1 MRLEVWDYIWLGIT
15 VVAAIVEAA
24 VPALVSVWFVP
35 GGLAALV
42 ASLFG
47 APLWLQVALF
57 LVVSGAALI
66 LTRPLVKRIQ
76 SRKTISTNADMVLG
90 KSALVTEEIN
100 NLLGAGRVT
109 VLGNSWSARSADPES
124 VIPSG
129 EKVIV
134 EKIEGV
140 KLIVHQGYQS

>member
-1 MRLEVWDYIWLGIT
+1 MEVWDYIWLGIT

-90 KSALVTEEIN
+90 KTALVTEEIN

>member
-90 KSALVTEEIN
+90 KTALVTEEIN

>member
-1 MRLEVWDYIWLGIT
+1 MLLEVWDYIWLGIT

-90 KSALVTEEIN
+90 KTALVTEEIN

>member
-90 KSALVTEEIN
+90 KTALVTEEIN

-134 EKIEGV
+134 EKSRV
-140 KLIVHQGYQS
+140 

>member
-90 KSALVTEEIN
+90 KTALVTEEIN

-140 KLIVHQGYQS
+140 KLIVLHGYQS

>member
-90 KSALVTEEIN
+90 KTALVTEEIN

-140 KLIVHQGYQS
+140 KLIVQQGYQS

>member
-76 SRKTISTNADMVLG
+76 SRKTISTNADMVSG
-90 KSALVTEEIN
+90 KTALVTEEIN

>member
-90 KSALVTEEIN
+90 KTALVTEEIN
-100 NLLGAGRVT
+100 NLLGAGRVP

>member
-90 KSALVTEEIN
+90 KTALVTEEIN

-109 VLGNSWSARSADPES
+109 VLGNSWSARSADTES

>member
-1 MRLEVWDYIWLGIT
+1 MRWEVWDYIWWGIT

-90 KSALVTEEIN
+90 KTALVTEEIN

>member
-90 KSALVTEEIN
+90 KTALVTEEIN

-134 EKIEGV
+134 EKIEGL

>member
-90 KSALVTEEIN
+90 LS
-100 NLLGAGRVT
+100 
-109 VLGNSWSARSADPES
+109 
-124 VIPSG
+124 
-129 EKVIV
+129 
-134 EKIEGV
+134 
-140 KLIVHQGYQS
+140 LIHISEPTRPY

>member
-66 LTRPLVKRIQ
+66 LTRPLVKRSQ

-90 KSALVTEEIN
+90 KTALVTEEIN

>member
-24 VPALVSVWFVP
+24 VTALVSVWFVP

-90 KSALVTEEIN
+90 KTALVTEEIN

>member
-24 VPALVSVWFVP
+24 VPALVSVWFVG

-90 KSALVTEEIN
+90 KTALVTEEIN

-109 VLGNSWSARSADPES
+109 VLGNSWSARSANPES

>member
-47 APLWLQVALF
+47 APMWLQVALF

-90 KSALVTEEIN
+90 KTALVTEEIN

>member
-57 LVVSGAALI
+57 LVVSGVALI

-90 KSALVTEEIN
+90 KTALVTEEIN

>member
-24 VPALVSVWFVP
+24 VPALVSVWFGP

-47 APLWLQVALF
+47 APLWRQVALF

-90 KSALVTEEIN
+90 KTALVTEEIN

-109 VLGNSWSARSADPES
+109 VLGNSGSARAADPES

>member
-90 KSALVTEEIN
+90 KTALVTEEIN

-129 EKVIV
+129 EKVLV
-134 EKIEGV
+134 ETIEGV

>member
-76 SRKTISTNADMVLG
+76 SRKTISTKADMVLG
-90 KSALVTEEIN
+90 KTALVTEEIN

>member
-76 SRKTISTNADMVLG
+76 NRKTISTNADMVLG
-90 KSALVTEEIN
+90 KTALVTEEIN

>member
-76 SRKTISTNADMVLG
+76 SRKTIITHADMVLG
-90 KSALVTEEIN
+90 KTALVTEEIN

>member
-90 KSALVTEEIN
+90 KTALVTEEIN

-109 VLGNSWSARSADPES
+109 GLGTSLLARSADPES

>member
-66 LTRPLVKRIQ
+66 LTRPLVKRIK

-90 KSALVTEEIN
+90 KTALVTEEIN

>member
-57 LVVSGAALI
+57 LVISGAALI

-90 KSALVTEEIN
+90 KTALVTEEIN

>member
-90 KSALVTEEIN
+90 KTALVTEEIN

-129 EKVIV
+129 EKVTV

>member
-90 KSALVTEEIN
+90 KTALVTEEIN

-134 EKIEGV
+134 EKIDGV

>member
-90 KSALVTEEIN
+90 KTALVTEEIN

-140 KLIVHQGYQS
+140 KLIVHQGYQP